1 MQATKGRAATAVIY
15 RVFFAYKS
23 HWETLFLKGLIYL
36 VAHLETLQVDAW
48 AYLCD
53 KVCGVGAVNL
63 RHPGY
68 ELLHD
73 THHRTSPSGMNG
85 TDGTLSGVIEQ
96 HGDTVGCRDT
106 DTHLFHIG
114 HQRII
119 AFKVYIPLFV
129 NHGYLSLM
137 HLMRHQQTVVGNI
150 QKAAQRLAVLA
161 DSLITITTI
170 SVDIKLAIAPRAIA
184 PFTHRAEGGEAL
196 SYMIVLQT
204 WYLHILAP
212 FCLQR
217 YAFSV

>member
-1 MQATKGRAATAVIY
+1 M
-15 RVFFAYKS
+15 
-23 HWETLFLKGLIYL
+23 
-36 VAHLETLQVDAW
+36 DAW

-53 KVCGVGAVNL
+53 KVCWVGAVNF

-68 ELLHD
+68 GLLHD
-73 THHRTSPSGMNG
+73 AHHRGSPSGMNG

-96 HGDTVGCRDT
+96 HRDTVSCRDT
-106 DTHLFHIG
+106 DTLLLHIG

-119 AFKVYIPLFV
+119 TLKVYIQLFA
-129 NHGYLSLM
+129 NHSYLGLM
-137 HLMRHQQTVVGNI
+137 HLMRHQQMVVGNI

-170 SVDIKLAIAPRAIA
+170 AIDIKLAIASCAIT